1 MLTTFYPPYHTGGCG
16 IHVYQLSNLLAQQG
30 HQVEVIHCLDSYFTK
45 REVKQRGRYEKHT
58 NLKVHRIESGVG
70 RIAPALTYLTGYP
83 LLVGKKIKRI
93 LEKDFDVI
101 HYHNISLFGGLVA
114 LGFGD
119 AVKLFTLHTY
129 WLICPTHYLWKFN
142 REICQHKEC
151 LKCTVFYGKVPP
163 QFWRYSNLLDKMLK
177 NVNALI
183 APSAFLRDKHLEG
196 GIKTPIEWISN
207 FVLPPGENN
216 MPEDR
221 PQYGLPF
228 EQLPARD
235 ITPESFI
242 NEQTRIG
249 RQQIDNKYKLMWNE
263 INRSAR
269 FTGRQKA
276 SNMQRQLI
284 AKGKQEMLQFN
295 QRAQQ
300 QLAQLRNIDQLTQ
313 QGMINNPDEIKA
325 RMTFGADVAKSMYP
339 TPEKE
344 KPPMQQFADLDTY
357 SHRISDELEWF
368 KEDKPSKF
376 PGYAKLLGPTGA
388 GVLIKHYVETT
399 RAKRTVRIM
408 YPDTE
413 DYTIKA
419 TPEQIAEYDMWRQEG
434 RDVAARKKELTGQL
448 GVGRRRVQP
457 GTKGGTFG
465 DKIAESVRPRQA
477 PTAAKPK
484 VIRK

>member
-1 MLTTFYPPYHTGGCG
+1 MP
-16 IHVYQLSNLLAQQG
+16 
-30 HQVEVIHCLDSYFTK
+30 
-45 REVKQRGRYEKHT
+45 
-58 NLKVHRIESGVG
+58 
-70 RIAPALTYLTGYP
+70 
-83 LLVGKKIKRI
+83 
-93 LEKDFDVI
+93 
-101 HYHNISLFGGLVA
+101 
-114 LGFGD
+114 D
-119 AVKLFTLHTY
+119 A
-129 WLICPTHYLWKFN
+129 
-142 REICQHKEC
+142 
-151 LKCTVFYGKVPP
+151 
-163 QFWRYSNLLDKMLK
+163 
-177 NVNALI
+177 
-183 APSAFLRDKHLEG
+183 
-196 GIKTPIEWISN
+196 
-207 FVLPPGENN
+207 
-216 MPEDR
+216 R

-300 QLAQLRNIDQLTQ
+300 QLAQLQNIDRLAQ

-339 TPEKE
+339 TPGKE

-357 SHRISDELEWF
+357 SHRISQELEWF
-368 KEDKPSKF
+368 KEDKPSKLLKRLSYVS
-376 PGYAKLLGPTGA
+376 PLAAAISLTRGKPKRKVQIYDVATDDWKKAEPEEIARYDMLLQEEKNIAQRKTELLGQPG
-388 GVLIKHYVETT
+388 IS
-399 RAKRTVRIM
+399 
-408 YPDTE
+408 
-413 DYTIKA
+413 
-419 TPEQIAEYDMWRQEG
+419 
-434 RDVAARKKELTGQL
+434 
-448 GVGRRRVQP
+448 RRRVQP

-484 VIRK
+484 VIRQRSKLTGQVRESRDGGRTWQIVSG